1 MAAILDPLDYPE
13 ACLLA
18 ASIIILYTLMGG
30 FRAVAWTDF
39 LQGITILFALVLLPL
54 VCLT

>member
-18 ASIIILYTLMGG
+18 ASIIILYPLMGG